1 MARTAEEKKDDAKFA
16 LNLRSYIKQ
25 EEARRVFAQ
34 VFDARTITSIHKLAE
49 RGLFQVLEFV
59 ISTGK
64 EAHVFRAVDA
74 SGNFRAVKIYKIE
87 TSAFRHMEKYVTG
100 DERFRDIKKGK
111 RELVYAWTKKEHRNL
126 ERAREAGVRV
136 PMPLGFRENV
146 LVMEFIGTPAGEAAP
161 TLKDMGQK
169 FTDVQKLHETTV
181 DWLARLYANAELVHA
196 DMSEYN
202 ILVNQQSGELVL
214 IDCGQAVLLDHP
226 NAGEFFRRDVQNM
239 ANCLQK
245 LGFETDFEALYAEAK
260 ERAKEYEK
268 QPAKSTAGKN
278 PKKHGK

>member
-1 MARTAEEKKDDAKFA
+1 MVRTAEEKKDDAKFS
-16 LNLRSYIKQ
+16 LNLRSYIKE

-100 DERFRDIKKGK
+100 DERFRSLKKGK

-126 ERAREAGVRV
+126 ERAREADVRV

-146 LVMEFIGTPAGEAAP
+146 LVMEFIGTPKGEAAP
-161 TLKDMGQK
+161 TLKDMGSK
-169 FTDVQKLHETTV
+169 FTDAQKLHETVV
-181 DWLARLYANAELVHA
+181 DWLARLYSKAELVHA

-202 ILVNQQSGELVL
+202 ILVNGDELVL

-226 NAGEFFRRDVQNM
+226 NAKGFFERDVQNM

-245 LGFETDFEALYAEAK
+245 LGFETDFDALYAEAK
-260 ERAKEYEK
+260 ARSKEYGKGEK
-268 QPAKSTAGKN
+268 YGK
-278 PKKHGK
+278 